1 MAASNELI
9 VSEQAKIG
17 DFIKLTSAKPKMKLS
32 ITPVYADVDEEAF
45 KNEKLNAKIAQT
57 MAQTGKDY
65 AGALAILA
73 PGVKDGDEKAQREAA
88 LKGIEVEKERL
99 IKLANSRAQVVKDA
113 LIKAGLD
120 QNRIEIKKPEKMDAK
135 QGEYA
140 SVMMGATQ

>member
-1 MAASNELI
+1 M
-9 VSEQAKIG
+9 
-17 DFIKLTSAKPKMKLS
+17 
-32 ITPVYADVDEEAF
+32 
-45 KNEKLNAKIAQT
+45 
-57 MAQTGKDY
+57 
-65 AGALAILA
+65 LA

-120 QNRIEIKKPEKMDAK
+120 QNRIEIKKPEKTDAK